1 MITLIIKDN
10 YYYEKNLIKLS
21 NRSILLVSGNDSEQF
36 LQGIVTCD
44 IKSIEEKSSYGSILT
59 PQGKLLYDFIISKMN
74 NNFLIDTAESSIDG
88 LIKLLNIYRL
98 RSEVKLDKRDDLSVI
113 VDLNN
118 KKENLDNIDPRINEI
133 GTREILNSKDEFSN
147 INEDDYEKQKI
158 KLGVAEVGSEI
169 KSGELFPMEANLDH
183 LKGIDFKK
191 GCFIGQEVTSRMYR
205 KGKVKKRIIG
215 FKSKD
220 NFTINEELVYNDQ
233 TIGTVI
239 KKIEDYGL
247 ALVKIEKIINPEREK
262 IKITTKNRDKN
273 AIFIFPSFLSN

>member
-1 MITLIIKDN
+1 MK
-10 YYYEKNLIKLS
+10 KNLIKLS
-21 NRSILLVSGNDSEQF
+21 NRSILSVSGKDSEQF

-133 GTREILNSKDEFSN
+133 GSREILNSKDDFSD

-262 IKITTKNRDKN
+262 IKITTKNRDKS

>member
-1 MITLIIKDN
+1 
-10 YYYEKNLIKLS
+10 
-21 NRSILLVSGNDSEQF
+21 
-36 LQGIVTCD
+36 
-44 IKSIEEKSSYGSILT
+44 
-59 PQGKLLYDFIISKMN
+59 MN

-183 LKGIDFKK
+183 LKGIDFK
-191 GCFIGQEVTSRMYR
+191 
-205 KGKVKKRIIG
+205 
-215 FKSKD
+215 
-220 NFTINEELVYNDQ
+220 IN
-233 TIGTVI
+233 
-239 KKIEDYGL
+239 
-247 ALVKIEKIINPEREK
+247 
-262 IKITTKNRDKN
+262 
-273 AIFIFPSFLSN
+273 

>member
-1 MITLIIKDN
+1 MK
-10 YYYEKNLIKLS
+10 KNLIKLS
-21 NRSILLVSGNDSEQF
+21 NRSILSVSGKDSEQF

-147 INEDDYEKQKI
+147 INEGDMKNKKLNLGLQK
-158 KLGVAEVGSEI
+158 
-169 KSGELFPMEANLDH
+169 
-183 LKGIDFKK
+183 
-191 GCFIGQEVTSRMYR
+191 
-205 KGKVKKRIIG
+205 
-215 FKSKD
+215 
-220 NFTINEELVYNDQ
+220 
-233 TIGTVI
+233 
-239 KKIEDYGL
+239 
-247 ALVKIEKIINPEREK
+247 
-262 IKITTKNRDKN
+262 
-273 AIFIFPSFLSN
+273 